1 MQKPV
6 EKCSYAPK
14 EKCKLLP
21 KKVQN
26 SFSESAHFF
35 FATKPV
41 VPVSAEEELHFSAGV
56 DTGEGGG
63 ARVPASSLPL
73 AFHGET
79 YMA

>member
-1 MQKPV
+1 MQLCTKG
-6 EKCSYAPK
+6 
-14 EKCKLLP
+14 
-21 KKVQN
+21 KVQVA
-26 SFSESAHFF
+26 SQKGPKFIFRERSLFF

-56 DTGEGGG
+56 NAGEDGG